1 MVAGLVLLLALA
13 FAGNWAARLAG
24 LAVPGS
30 VLGMLALALL
40 LETGVMP
47 MRLVQ
52 PASDLLVR
60 HLALFYVP
68 AGVAVLV
75 HVAIVRNDLLP
86 IVVAALA
93 SLIAVLVVVGVIIQR
108 FSHDE

>member
-1 MVAGLVLLLALA
+1 M
-13 FAGNWAARLAG
+13 
-24 LAVPGS
+24 PGS

-40 LETGVMP
+40 LETGVVP
-47 MRLVQ
+47 MRVVQ

-68 AGVAVLV
+68 AGVAVVV
-75 HVAIVRNDLLP
+75 HAAVVRNDLVP

-93 SLIAVLVVVGVIIQR
+93 SLVAVLIVVGVVVQR
-108 FSHDE
+108 FGHDE

>member
-1 MVAGLVLLLALA
+1 MVAGLALLLALA
-13 FAGNWAARLAG
+13 VAGDRVARATG
-24 LAVPGS
+24 LSVPGS

-40 LETGVMP
+40 LLTGVVP

-60 HLALFYVP
+60 HLALFYIP
-68 AGVAVLV
+68 AGVAVLA
-75 HVAIVRNDLLP
+75 HVGTVRNDLVS

-93 SLIAVLVVVGVIIQR
+93 SLVAVLVIVGVMVQYLG
-108 FSHDE
+108 HDE